1 MCLPEVYLRISWF
14 QMALS
19 ESEITR
25 ILLEELSDTSEIED
39 NLEVED
45 VGEDSDSEVEDIKI
59 DTIEEN
65 HLQSILDTSNE
76 VPDTVVAPS
85 DLVPV
90 PDPGP
95 STLPSDPI
103 IKIPGRT
110 IMGKSSRNRTS
121 FKWCTQPPR
130 STHRTPARN
139 VVYIRQG
146 PKDDGMHATSVL
158 ESFSLFITDDIIS
171 VIVSNTNKEIERKA
185 ANFKVAKAT
194 ICPTSTE
201 EIKALIGLLIL
212 SGALKNNHLNTE
224 KIFNEK
230 YCSSLFR
237 STMSERRF
245 CFLLRCLRFDDKTTR
260 DTRRSN
266 DRFAHIRE
274 IWDQFIA
281 KCREVYK
288 PGSFLTIDE
297 QLVGFRGRCPFK
309 MYIPNK
315 PDKYGI
321 KIVLICDVKTK
332 YMIDADPYLGK
343 NTSTGGQPLSEFY
356 VKKLSKTVM
365 GSNRNITC
373 DNWFT
378 SVSLAQDLLK
388 EPFKLTLVGTIR
400 SNKPEI
406 PSKFIAKDNSRLVG
420 TSMFCFS
427 KYLTL
432 VSFKSKKTKIVSL
445 LSTMHE
451 QPEINCRTKKPEI
464 IETYNATKGG
474 VDSLDQMCKNYSCKR
489 RTARWPLI
497 IFYDMLDI
505 SGTNSFVIY
514 THNASKHKRKVYTR
528 CDYLIELAEEL
539 IKPWMQCRL
548 QIASLPKSLRAKII
562 GDLGTE
568 NEPEPSVSG
577 TPGKRTTCS
586 MCPAKKRRM
595 TENYCVK
602 CAKPFCKEHRALI
615 CTQCN

>member
-1 MCLPEVYLRISWF
+1 
-14 QMALS
+14 MALS

-25 ILLEELSDTSEIED
+25 ILLEELSDTSETED
-39 NLEVED
+39 NLEVDD
-45 VGEDSDSEVEDIKI
+45 VDEDSDSEVEDKNI
-59 DTIEEN
+59 DDTEET
-65 HLQSILDTSNE
+65 HLQSILDTSND
-76 VPDTVVAPS
+76 VPDTAMAS
-85 DLVPV
+85 SEAVPL
-90 PDPGP
+90 PDPGS
-95 STLPSDPI
+95 STLHSDLI
-103 IKIPGRT
+103 IQIPGRT
-110 IMGKSSRNRTS
+110 IAGKSGRNRTS
-121 FKWCTQPPR
+121 FKWSTQPPK

-139 VVYIRQG
+139 IVYIRQG
-146 PKDDGMHATSVL
+146 PKGDGVHATSIL

-171 VIVSNTNKEIERKA
+171 VIVCNTNKEIERKA
-185 ANFKVAKAT
+185 ENFKVVKAT
-194 ICPTSTE
+194 ICPTSNE
-201 EIKALIGLLIL
+201 EIRALIGLLIL

-245 CFLLRCLRFDDKTTR
+245 CFLIRCLRFDDKATR
-260 DTRRSN
+260 DARRSN

-274 IWDQFIA
+274 IWDQFITR
-281 KCREVYK
+281 CRDVYK

-321 KIVLICDVKTK
+321 KIVMICDVKTK
-332 YMIDADPYLGK
+332 YMVDADPYLGK
-343 NTSTGGQPLSEFY
+343 NTITGGQPLSEFY
-356 VKKLSKTVM
+356 VKKLSKTVK

-388 EPFKLTLVGTIR
+388 EPYKLTLVGTIR

-406 PSKFIAKDNSRLVG
+406 PTKFIEKDNSRLVG
-420 TSMFCFS
+420 TSMFGFS
-427 KYLTL
+427 KFLTL

-451 QPEINCRTKKPEI
+451 KPVINPRTKKPEI

-489 RTARWPLI
+489 KTARWPLI
-497 IFYDMLDI
+497 VFFDILDI
-505 SGTNSFVIY
+505 SGINSFVIY
-514 THNASKHKRKVYTR
+514 TQNASKHNRKIYTR

-539 IKPWMQCRL
+539 IKPWMKCRL
-548 QIASLPKSLRAKII
+548 QIASLPKTLRARII
-562 GDLGTE
+562 DDLGEE
-568 NEPEPSVSG
+568 NAPATSVAG
-577 TPGKRTTCS
+577 TTGKRTTCAI
-586 MCPAKKRRM
+586 CPAKKRRM